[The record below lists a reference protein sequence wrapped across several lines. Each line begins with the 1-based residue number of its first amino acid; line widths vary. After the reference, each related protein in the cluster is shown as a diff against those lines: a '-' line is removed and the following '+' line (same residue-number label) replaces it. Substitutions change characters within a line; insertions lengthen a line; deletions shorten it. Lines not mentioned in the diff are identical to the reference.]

1 MECQYCKKTYSNTY
15 TLKNHQTLT
24 RACLLIQKDLG
35 NKVEPKIFECS
46 FCNKN
51 LSTKARLERHYIICK
66 IKKEYDTKKEI
77 EQAVEEKTK
86 QIIKDEF
93 EEVSFTFR
101 NKQEEYEY
109 EIRLKD
115 EQIKELKERLEQHEK
130 TPKIIKNKTKNITNH
145 INILNIHEVMT
156 PERVEEVFKKHY
168 NLDTLLQGIP
178 GLAKFICDGFIH
190 KSSYFCTDRSRHK
203 FVMNDEHG
211 NKVEDPNCEKLV
223 SLTAPGMKHITD
235 VYETGLF
242 TTNDHISE
250 EDLHKSYQPISNLDR
265 DPSKLTS
272 ELSKIV
278 PSDISPVV
286 SNTSSQNHN
295 NVWQMM
301 RDVYKSN
308 SEKSSESIVE
318 QPVLKTIGGFSLGQ
332 LMKYREGYRKRKSD
346 AGGKEVEIK
355 GPSLL
360 LELCE
365 KDNTIKEK
373 YYEFIKA

>member
-1 MECQYCKKTYSNTY
+1 MECQFCKKTYSNIY

-24 RACLLIQKDLG
+24 RTCLLIQKELG

-51 LSTKARLERHYIICK
+51 LSTKARLDSHYMICK
-66 IKKEYDTKKEI
+66 IKKECDTKKEI
-77 EQAVEEKTK
+77 EKAVEEKTK

-93 EEVSFTFR
+93 DEVSFTFR

-109 EIRLKD
+109 EIRIKNEEIKD
-115 EQIKELKERLEQHEK
+115 LKERLEKHEK
-130 TPKIIKNKTKNITNH
+130 EPKIIKNKTKNITNH

-190 KSSYFCTDRSRHK
+190 KSSYFCTDRSRHR
-203 FVMNDEHG
+203 FIMNDEHG

-242 TTNDHISE
+242 TTNDNISE

-278 PSDISPVV
+278 PSDVSV
-286 SNTSSQNHN
+286 SNPSPTSTESY

-308 SEKSSESIVE
+308 VEKPPDAKVE
-318 QPVLKTIGGFSLGQ
+318 PVLQTIGGFSLGQ
-332 LMKYREGYRKRKSD
+332 LIKYRDGYRKRKSE

-355 GPSLL
+355 GPSAL
-360 LELCE
+360 LELCG
-365 KDNTIKEK
+365 KDNTIKNK
-373 YYEFIKA
+373 YYEFIKS